1 MELKQITAAEFRAM
15 VIAGGQRLNDQME
28 LINSLNVFP
37 VPDGDTGTNMNMSF
51 TSGVENLKASNAT
64 SVGELAGA
72 LAKGLL
78 MGARGNSGVILSQI
92 FRGFSQA
99 VAGKDV
105 LDANDFVAAFAGGV
119 ESAYKAVMKPVE
131 GTILT
136 VARESA
142 IRGERKVA
150 KTDNIIEVMQSIV
163 TGAEKSLAKTPE
175 LLPVLKQVGVVDS
188 GGKGLLSVYEGFL
201 AALKGEAVIQE
212 GASEKTAHAHA
223 MFEDDVENPMTL
235 EEITYGYCTEIM
247 VRIGQGPT
255 TIKPFDYDVFRQTLD
270 KKGDS
275 LLVVADDEIV
285 KVHIHTENPGEI
297 MQLGQ
302 EFGELIKIKV
312 DNMREQVRTLE
323 ANEAS
328 QQTANGEPEVSAET
342 VAPVAP
348 ATPVMPLAPAPEYAI
363 IAVAAGEGVTE
374 LYRSMGAEVL
384 SGGQTMN
391 PSTEDFVKLI
401 ENSNAKRIVLLPN
414 NKNIIMAAEQAS
426 QVAEVPTIVIPT
438 KTIPEGIAALMAF
451 NPEQE
456 IEENYTAM
464 NAMSQQ
470 VKSGQI
476 TYSIRDTEIDG
487 VTIKKDD
494 FMGIV
499 DGKIMLSVP
508 DIVDTLNQTLLVM
521 MDEDSEIVTII
532 VGEEGSTEAAETVIA
547 ELAAQFEDVEFE
559 IVQGGQPVYHYIIS
573 VE

>member
-1 MELKQITAAEFRAM
+1 MELTKITAAEFRAM

-51 TSGVENLKASNAT
+51 TSGVENLKQSK
-64 SVGELAGA
+64 SDKVGELAGA

-99 VAGKDV
+99 ITDKET
-105 LDANDFVAAFAGGV
+105 LDANDFAAAFAGGV
-119 ESAYKAVMKPVE
+119 EAAYKAVMKPVE

-142 IRGERKVA
+142 IRGEKKAA

-163 TGAEKSLAKTPE
+163 TGAEKSLAKTPD

-201 AALKGEAVIQE
+201 SALKGEASIAQDADE
-212 GASEKTAHAHA
+212 LSQQAQGHAHA
-223 MFEDDVENPMTL
+223 MFEEGAENPMTL

-247 VRIGQGPT
+247 VRIGEGPT
-255 TIKPFDYDVFRQTLD
+255 TIKSFNYDDFRNTLD
-270 KKGDS
+270 QKGDS

-312 DNMREQVRTLE
+312 DNMREQVRSLE
-323 ANEAS
+323 NDEKALNEKA
-328 QQTANGEPEVSAET
+328 QQVAEPTEPER
-342 VAPVAP
+342 
-348 ATPVMPLAPAPEYAI
+348 EYAI
-363 IAVAAGEGVTE
+363 IAVAAGEGIMELFRSLGVT
-374 LYRSMGAEVL
+374 EVL

-391 PSTEDFVKLI
+391 PSTEDFIKAI
-401 ENSNAKRIVLLPN
+401 ERVNAKKIILLPN
-414 NKNIIMAAEQAS
+414 NKNIVMAAEQAT
-426 QVAEVPTIVIPT
+426 QVAEVPTVVIPT
-438 KTIPEGIAALMAF
+438 TTIPEGIASLMAF
-451 NPEQE
+451 NVDAS
-456 IEENYTAM
+456 IEENKEQMTE
-464 NAMSQQ
+464 MSHQ
-470 VKSGQI
+470 VTSGQI

-487 VTIKKDD
+487 VKINKEDY
-494 FMGIV
+494 MGIV
-499 DGKIMLSVP
+499 SGKIMLSVQDAP
-508 DIVDTLNQTLLVM
+508 TALDQTLKLM
-521 MDEDSEIVTII
+521 MTEETEIVTII
-532 VGEEGSTEAAETVIA
+532 VGEDGSVDEANQIA
-547 ELAAQFEDVEFE
+547 EELEERFEDVEFE
-559 IVQGGQPVYHYIIS
+559 IVEGNQPVYNYIIS
-573 VE
+573 AE